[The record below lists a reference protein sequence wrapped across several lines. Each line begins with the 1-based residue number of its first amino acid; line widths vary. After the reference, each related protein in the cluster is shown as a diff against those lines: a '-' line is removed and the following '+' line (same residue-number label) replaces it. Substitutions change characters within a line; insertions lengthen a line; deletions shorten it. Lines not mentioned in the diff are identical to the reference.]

1 MMLLQVNQ
9 CYTNSLIDM
18 KTTLKLEELAMFALG
33 IFAFNQLDFAWWWF
47 LILILTPDIGMV
59 GYLINTKIGALSYNI
74 FHHKGVA
81 ILIYFTGIY
90 LANEMLQLAGIILF
104 THAALDR
111 IFGYGLKYS
120 SSFNDSHLGPLKLK

>member
-1 MMLLQVNQ
+1 MLLQVNQ

>member
-1 MMLLQVNQ
+1 
-9 CYTNSLIDM
+9 
-18 KTTLKLEELAMFALG
+18 MFALG

-90 LANEMLQLAGIILF
+90 LANEMLQLAGIILV